1 MINKQIE
8 NAIELL
14 ADRGVIFSVQD
25 VAAYT
30 SLEGLED
37 VIETALRWKCVNKTI
52 LSIDEQQN
60 DAASSPRYL
69 KTCVVEKWWVHQT
82 VRWAEAGLNYLPAAQ
97 LAHSM
102 SSAFLALNERVW
114 DAPPPSLLAVGHR
127 WAMVDT
133 GCVTGTF
140 VFPWASILRFN
151 PEFIEIFRSIFNFEL
166 SPPTWLDDLS
176 LNTSVE
182 EALSVMCNK
191 KHLHEQEYTIIRGR
205 FGIDT
210 GQKATLE
217 QLGERCGISRERVRQ
232 IEKRALN
239 QLRHSSFFQHLWSIF
254 AADFI
259 RSGGSL
265 LIAESSMTPHRRL
278 LMESIGLKAAHIPE
292 LRLHV
297 IETGIDLAVY
307 HNILCNVNSYLG
319 FKAKQTYASKIET
332 LQFLSRDDDIRIHAA
347 EEKCFAAKISK
358 TRPAML
364 REALRS
370 LGRAAHY
377 EEIAQECNELF
388 PENQTSARN
397 WHAALSW
404 KNSIDLGIVWI
415 GSKGRYGLKE
425 HGYSRPSTDFLDAVS
440 RIVKSRFSENRQPV
454 SVDFVE
460 AELSKHRREVNR
472 NSIMIALG
480 INDRLE
486 DVGGGKYVPRSHD
499 LSEKPN
505 ETLRSSY
512 DVDAAFEAFQADDMD
527 SDL

>member
-1 MINKQIE
+1 
-8 NAIELL
+8 
-14 ADRGVIFSVQD
+14 
-25 VAAYT
+25 
-30 SLEGLED
+30 
-37 VIETALRWKCVNKTI
+37 
-52 LSIDEQQN
+52 
-60 DAASSPRYL
+60 
-69 KTCVVEKWWVHQT
+69 
-82 VRWAEAGLNYLPAAQ
+82 
-97 LAHSM
+97 
-102 SSAFLALNERVW
+102 
-114 DAPPPSLLAVGHR
+114 
-127 WAMVDT
+127 
-133 GCVTGTF
+133 
-140 VFPWASILRFN
+140 
-151 PEFIEIFRSIFNFEL
+151 
-166 SPPTWLDDLS
+166 
-176 LNTSVE
+176 
-182 EALSVMCNK
+182 MCNK

-217 QLGERCGISRERVRQ
+217 QLGERRGISRERVRQ